1 MFEIIENIGISGSQ
15 YINALL
21 TIAFYIVI
29 AILVNLFITRVL
41 KKLVS
46 RTKTNLDDDIIRILH
61 IPVFLTI
68 ILYSVVYSVASM
80 NLSHDYLFYT
90 SNFIYSVIAI
100 LWMIAFIRISN
111 EIVKSAVN
119 KSASDTSGLSRD
131 IAPLLGNII
140 KFAIFI
146 AGLMTLL
153 SIWSIDITPLLASA
167 GIVGVAAAIAAKDT
181 LSNFFG
187 GISIFFDKP
196 YKIGD
201 YIDLEGKERGEV
213 VHIGIRS
220 TRIKTRDDIQIS
232 IPNSIIANSK
242 IINESAPVPKFRIRI
257 PVGIAYG
264 SDVDKVQSILI
275 QIAIDNNN
283 VHDDPE
289 PRVRFREFGDHSLKF
304 ELLCWAEDPA
314 LRGLTIHELNLAIYN
329 AFNKH
334 GIEIPFPQTDIN
346 IKNK

>member
-1 MFEIIENIGISGSQ
+1 MFDLIENLGFSGSH
-15 YINALL
+15 YINAIF
-21 TIAFYIVI
+21 TIAFFVII

-41 KKLVS
+41 KKIVS
-46 RTKTNLDDDIIRILH
+46 RTKTNLDDNIIRILH
-61 IPVFLTI
+61 IPVFITI
-68 ILYSVVYSVASM
+68 ILSSVTYVVDSLIINS
-80 NLSHDYLFYT
+80 DYYFYT
-90 SNFIYSVIAI
+90 TNISYSIITI
-100 LWMIAFIRISN
+100 LWTIAFIRISSEFVN
-111 EIVKSAVN
+111 SAVN
-119 KSASDTSGLSRD
+119 KSANDTSGLSRD

-146 AGLMTLL
+146 AGLMTML
-153 SIWSIDITPLLASA
+153 SIWRIDITPLLASA

-257 PVGIAYG
+257 PVGVAFG

-275 QIAIDNNN
+275 QIAIENNN
-283 VHDDPE
+283 VHEDPE

-314 LRGLTIHELNLAIYN
+314 LRGLTIHELNLAIYK
-329 AFNKH
+329 AFNEQ
-334 GIEIPFPQTDIN
+334 GIVIPFPQTDVH
-346 IKNK
+346 IKN

>member
-1 MFEIIENIGISGSQ
+1 MFNLIENLGISGSHF
-15 YINALL
+15 INALL
-21 TIAFYIVI
+21 TIAVFIFI
-29 AILVNLFITRVL
+29 AFLVNLFITRVV

-46 RTKTNLDDDIIRILH
+46 KTKTNLDDDIIRILH
-61 IPVFLTI
+61 APVFLTI
-68 ILYSVVYSVASM
+68 ILYSVTYAVSALRLSGDYS
-80 NLSHDYLFYT
+80 FYI
-90 SNFIYSVIAI
+90 NNIVYSVIAL
-100 LWMIAFIRISN
+100 LWLIAFLRISN
-111 EIVKSAVN
+111 EVIKSAVAR
-119 KSASDTSGLSRD
+119 SAAEPSGLSRD

-140 KFAIFI
+140 KIALFI
-146 AGLMTLL
+146 AGLMILL
-153 SIWSIDITPLLASA
+153 TIWNIDITPLLASA
-167 GIVGVAAAIAAKDT
+167 GIVGVAVAIAAKDT

-232 IPNSIIANSK
+232 IPNSIIANTK

-257 PVGIAYG
+257 PIGVAYG
-264 SDVDKVQSILI
+264 SDLDKVQEILVRL
-275 QIAIDNNN
+275 AKENGN

-289 PRVRFREFGDHSLKF
+289 PRARFREFDDSSLKF

-314 LRGLTIHELNLAIYN
+314 LRGLTIHELNLAIYK
-329 AFNKH
+329 AFNEN
-334 GIEIPFPQTDIN
+334 GIEIPFPQADVR
-346 IKNK
+346 IKRK